1 MPIDHA
7 MSPTFTPSQSA
18 VPLIELRGVARRF
31 GDRQVL
37 RNLCLSVVAGE
48 TVALIGESGCGKSV
62 TLRLMMALLEPTA
75 GEVCWE
81 GQRVAELDTR
91 QRDRQRLRF
100 GYLFQNSA
108 LFDSLDVFEN
118 VAFGL
123 REIGDPAETVV
134 RDTVH
139 ERLEEVGL
147 SAEIC
152 GRKPAELSGGMRK
165 RVALARALA
174 LEPAIMLYDEPTTG
188 LDPIMADV
196 INRLICQTRDRRP
209 VTSIVVTHDLST
221 VRAVADRVV
230 MIEPVSRLGSDDE
243 QVIFSGTVAAAVA
256 SSDPRVTAF
265 VGSGVPGRLQGGT
278 VDFVMERE
286 AG

>member
-1 MPIDHA
+1 
-7 MSPTFTPSQSA
+7 
-18 VPLIELRGVARRF
+18 
-31 GDRQVL
+31 
-37 RNLCLSVVAGE
+37 
-48 TVALIGESGCGKSV
+48 
-62 TLRLMMALLEPTA
+62 MALLEPT
-75 GEVCWE
+75 GGDVCWN
-81 GQRVAELDTR
+81 GRRVADLNVR
-91 QRDRQRLRF
+91 QRDRDRLRF

-123 REIGDPAETVV
+123 REIADPSETVV
-134 RDTVH
+134 RNTVH

-152 GRKPAELSGGMRK
+152 DRKPAELSGGMRK

-188 LDPIMADV
+188 LDPVMTGV

-209 VTSIVVTHDLST
+209 VTSVVVTHDLST

-230 MIEPVSRLGSDDE
+230 MLEPVSRLEADDR
-243 QVIFSGTVAAAVA
+243 QAIFSGTVAEALV
-256 SSDPRVTAF
+256 SPDPRVAAF
-265 VGSGVPGRLQGGT
+265 VGNAAAESRPATENSRSQGNHAYQNDTGDGRSGFDSWQDRKWCTDNGQ
-278 VDFVMERE
+278 E
-286 AG
+286 A